1 MFMLHTVHV
10 PDTSADCSLRYQPG
24 SRCPSTASVVHFHSQ
39 HRQIAD
45 ALWGMHFF
53 CRHMRMCTNLQVGEK
68 RLSSLNLWS
77 ALGRLQI
84 YWQVES
90 STYYLHLQG
99 LTASISSRKCLMWDR
114 LLSLILHCQESCAR
128 MAWRSSV
135 QRGVCAETLSRCPWR
150 SRRAHST
157 TRLPVDILPML
168 K

>member
-1 MFMLHTVHV
+1 M
-10 PDTSADCSLRYQPG
+10 
-24 SRCPSTASVVHFHSQ
+24 
-39 HRQIAD
+39 
-45 ALWGMHFF
+45 
-53 CRHMRMCTNLQVGEK
+53 MCTNLQVGEK
-68 RLSSLNLWS
+68 HLSSSNLWS

-99 LTASISSRKCLMWDR
+99 LTASISSRKCLMWDH

-150 SRRAHST
+150 SAMDSATDMEVRTRSST
-157 TRLPVDILPML
+157 SVFDGLIVRPGYLLAYCPCSNDVRESESETEADILCKPHHGRIHL
-168 K
+168 L